1 MFDIRTK
8 NKKNKLNN
16 ICLNAEKLLENDN
29 ELDTHTIYMIIK
41 ALTNL
46 EYNKEIYDT
55 LSNEKNISR
64 LSSSMIYFQLVI
76 IYIKKMANQ

>member
-55 LSNEKNISR
+55 LSNEK
-64 LSSSMIYFQLVI
+64 
-76 IYIKKMANQ
+76 KT

>member
-55 LSNEKNISR
+55 LSNEKKHKPVIKF
-64 LSSSMIYFQLVI
+64 YFQLVI